1 VANQSEHQDILLKN
15 AKRINV
21 KRKRKKH
28 QRFLDIE
35 NSVLENM
42 DAGQDC
48 MMERNYL
55 ICALTGWFSAKHESL
70 EGTDLK
76 IMIDQ
81 RLIESGFPTLGSE
94 KGDAQLLLEMES
106 ELLMS
111 VMGRKFNR
119 KDRRKN

>member
-1 VANQSEHQDILLKN
+1 
-15 AKRINV
+15 
-21 KRKRKKH
+21 
-28 QRFLDIE
+28 
-35 NSVLENM
+35 
-42 DAGQDC
+42 

-55 ICALTGWFSAKHESL
+55 ICALTGWFSAKQQSL
-70 EGTDLK
+70 EGGDLK

-119 KDRRKN
+119 NDRRKN